1 MVMSLRYPLYS
12 RRVIQQLLGTR
23 KLKVVEVQSLARE
36 PKRNIDTKVVTRP
49 SASNCGCTPQHG
61 FTVSVE
67 HRGNTGSQLTVDMT
81 NDLTIHTL
89 NTNGI
94 TIMRIPRF
102 ADEP

>member
-1 MVMSLRYPLYS
+1 
-12 RRVIQQLLGTR
+12 
-23 KLKVVEVQSLARE
+23 VVEVQSLARE